1 MGSTTKGL
9 AILGSTGS
17 IGTQTLDIV
26 RTFPH
31 DFVVVGLAA
40 RRSHKLLAQQIREFH
55 PAMAYC
61 EGSKFERAFLEEQ
74 RCASSNIDEMASC
87 PDVDIVV
94 AATTGD
100 VAIPA
105 TFAGI
110 EAGKDI
116 ALANKET
123 VVIAGEL
130 VTRAARENRVSL
142 LPLDSEPNAIWQ
154 CLRGEDKTISKLII
168 TASGGAFRD
177 TPLDLLAGVTREQA
191 LRHPTWR
198 MGAKITVDSAT
209 MMNKAFEVIE
219 AHWLF
224 GVEWD
229 DIDVVIHPQSM
240 IHSMVEFADGSVKA
254 QISPPD
260 MRLPIQY
267 ALFYPRRLHNP
278 AITPFDPLA
287 TGALSFEP
295 MDESRYPCFYFALE
309 VARRGGTWPA
319 ALCGAD
325 EAAVD
330 LFLDGKIG
338 FLEIKEVIA
347 DALRDHRNIEKP
359 TLQDALDAAATARQR
374 AASTAASTMEV

>member
-1 MGSTTKGL
+1 MGSTTKRL
-9 AILGSTGS
+9 AVLGSTGS
-17 IGTQTLDIV
+17 VGTQTLDIV
-26 RTFPH
+26 RTFPD
-31 DFVVVGLAA
+31 DFSVVGLAA
-40 RRSHKLLAQQIREFH
+40 RRSHRLLEQQIREFR
-55 PAMAYC
+55 PSLAYC
-61 EGSKFERAFLEEQ
+61 EGSASEKAFLSDYDCIYCE
-74 RCASSNIDEMASC
+74 IDEIAAN

-100 VAIPA
+100 VAVPA

-123 VVIAGEL
+123 VVVAGEL
-130 VTRAARENRVSL
+130 VTKAARDNNVSL

-154 CLRGEDKTISKLII
+154 CLRGEDQSVSKLII
-168 TASGGAFRD
+168 TASGGSFRD
-177 TPLDLLAGVTREQA
+177 TPIEQLADVTLDQA
-191 LRHPTWR
+191 LQHPTWQ

-224 GVEWD
+224 NVPWD
-229 DIDVVIHPQSM
+229 DIEVVIHPQSM

-278 AITPFDPLA
+278 NIRSFDPVG
-287 TGALSFEP
+287 TGALSFEAL
-295 MDESRYPCFYFALE
+295 DAERYPCFSLALE
-309 VARRGGTWPA
+309 IARRGGTWPA

-325 EAAVD
+325 DAAVE
-330 LFLDGKIG
+330 LFLAGRIG
-338 FLEIKEVIA
+338 FMEIPVVIA
-347 DALRDHRNIEKP
+347 EAVREHRNVEEP
-359 TLQDALDAAATARQR
+359 TLQDTLDAAAAARRR
-374 AASTAASTMEV
+374 ATGIGGVA

>member
-1 MGSTTKGL
+1 MKRL

-26 RTFPH
+26 RTFPAE
-31 DFVVVGLAA
+31 FEVVGLAA
-40 RRSHKLLAQQIREFH
+40 RKSHALLERQVREFR

-61 EGSKFERAFLEEQ
+61 EGGAAERAFLAECG
-74 RCASSNIDEMASC
+74 CAERAIDAIAAS

-94 AATTGD
+94 AATSGD
-100 VAIPA
+100 AAVPAI
-105 TFAGI
+105 FAGI
-110 EAGKDI
+110 AAGKDI

-130 VTRAARENRVSL
+130 VTDAARRHGVSL

-154 CLRGEDKTISKLII
+154 CLRGEDDDNAVSRLII
-168 TASGGAFRD
+168 TASGGAFRN
-177 TPLDLLAGVTREQA
+177 TPLDRLADVSSEQA

-224 GVEWD
+224 GVAWD

-278 AITPFDPLA
+278 EIKPFNPI
-287 TGALSFEP
+287 GAGTLSFEALER
-295 MDESRYPCFYFALE
+295 DRYPCFHFALE
-309 VARRGGTWPA
+309 VAQRGGTWPA

-325 EAAVD
+325 DAAVD
-330 LFLDGKIG
+330 LFLAGKIG
-338 FLEIKEVIA
+338 FTEIKDLIA
-347 DALRDHRNIEKP
+347 EALRAHSSVETP
-359 TLQDALDAAATARQR
+359 SLQDALDAAADARRR
-374 AASTAASTMEV
+374 ALEIVEV